1 MIGHVVFISQSS
13 LARARYV
20 SVNADHYG
28 IRQLTTVKT
37 SNQNWSNFY
46 RNWLFSMLQTP
57 DLIKVNR
64 VKIPLGRVSKFG
76 NASTSEVTASPL

>member
-37 SNQNWSNFY
+37 SNQNWSKFY
-46 RNWLFSMLQTP
+46 RNWLFSMSQTP

-64 VKIPLGRVSKFG
+64 VKIRLVRVSKFPRQ
-76 NASTSEVTASPL
+76 STLNI